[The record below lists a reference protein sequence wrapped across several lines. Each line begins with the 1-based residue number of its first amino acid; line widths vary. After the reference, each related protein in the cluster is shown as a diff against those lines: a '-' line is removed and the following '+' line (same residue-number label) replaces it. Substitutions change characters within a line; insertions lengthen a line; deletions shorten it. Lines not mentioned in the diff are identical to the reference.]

1 MDCGKYMYE
10 DDDAAWT
17 PQEDPESGLVF
28 YYNNMTGEPTLSEP
42 PSTTP
47 RRKKV
52 QKNKLKF

>member
-28 YYNNMTGEPTLSEP
+28 YYNNMTGEPTWSEP

-52 QKNKLKF
+52 